1 MMKVK
6 LLNIFSIIAIGLLLY
21 SFSDGKSLKVTKNN
35 LFKVIRVNGKI
46 LFVKTGQGLKT
57 GDSYLDGTPLSF
69 ASNRDRA
76 AIINKIKGRYIL
88 QPNQKGKAIVLQA
101 TSNVDARTGSALLN
115 LLDVKNYFS
124 DSIVLLGDVAV
135 TMGKEAFPMNEEN
148 FFYVTYMLENER
160 IAKKLPFKGQELLIS
175 ESKLFEV
182 DGQPIPT
189 FNTDMTLYYMQDDK
203 PRKMSVFYPVFPNAK
218 ALELEVSILL
228 EELGDIAADKKQD
241 EVASYVSGFY
251 GKTQKENLNDWL
263 LRTFD
268 LGIKKETNFK

>member
-1 MMKVK
+1 MKVK
-6 LLNIFSIIAIGLLLY
+6 LLNVISVLVIGLLLY
-21 SFSDGKSLKVTKNN
+21 SFCDGKSLKVTKNN
-35 LFKVIRVNGKI
+35 LYKVIRVNGKI

-57 GDSYLDGTPLSF
+57 GDSYIDGTPLSF

-124 DSIVLLGDVAV
+124 DSIVLIGDVRV
-135 TMGKEAFPMNEEN
+135 TMGKEAFPLNEDN
-148 FFYVTYMLENER
+148 FFYVTYMYNNEK
-160 IAKKLPFKGQELLIS
+160 IAKKLLYEGQELLMS

-182 DGQPIPT
+182 DGKPIPT
-189 FNTDMTLYYMQDDK
+189 LNTEMTLYYMQEDMPK
-203 PRKMSVFYPVFPNAK
+203 KMSTFYPVFPNSK
-218 ALELEVSILL
+218 GLEREVSVLL
-228 EELGDIAADKKQD
+228 EGLGEIPTDKKLD
-241 EVASYVSGFY
+241 EIASYITGFY

-263 LRTFD
+263 LKTFD
-268 LGIKKETNFK
+268 LGIEKETNFK